1 MAITQ
6 TTNSK
11 ANVKKPTTNDLPFQP
26 AFPITSYYSAVSTLG
41 QTTVA
46 NLGFTVDTTLNVPGL
61 VIVDGKIL
69 TRGTG
74 NDFDFSAV
82 AADGTS
88 SSILFNI
95 TLPAGLNI
103 QVVKLG
109 AKKESEFQTDNRF
122 TQLYEAQGQAFQGF
136 INTSSAV
143 VIPTASTGT
152 PAAGTFYT
160 SISNRASMP
169 DPSQNLRAQMGVDRI
184 ITQQLTL
191 TANESGP
198 ASEAVYLAANDT
210 AGQVRFIGN
219 WNSTTTANGNVITS
233 TTTGDSVEVTFF
245 GTGLN
250 ILDLAFSN
258 AVYSDLAVTVDGV
271 AGTNLTNPAGQSTIL
286 NARNYT
292 TNRVRNVVT
301 GLSLGIH
308 TVKMTLLTATTVGQ
322 SISGFEIVNST
333 ASNVVI
339 SSGISYNQGKKVVA
353 AGQTQLAYNSVVTG
367 TRGGRVLVYQKAD
380 GTIGQS
386 FQPTNSSTAL
396 LNSADHT
403 NEEVVRS
410 YNWREFGAGRADD
423 FSSIAY
429 IGAGKTFTIDDDSTT
444 LIASSVYSHADGS
457 LAPFSN
463 GGFFQF
469 QFVGT
474 GLDVVVADNASG
486 GSDSYT
492 YQIDGGTA
500 TAWSNTAGNTT
511 LRIQRVVSGLPYG
524 QHTFRFNRVTATT
537 WEPGFR
543 NFIVYQPKKPT
554 LPAGATELA
563 DYNVLAN
570 FTPATTALTESVS
583 TGVLRKVTNREM
595 FLSGT
600 WTATQTINSGGG
612 TAPVGG
618 TYINTTTANSYVQY
632 TFFGTGFDFRFGT
645 SSTTQLNVTVSV
657 DGNSNLTSLGAST
670 GFYGSVTSFTASTGV
685 IVGNIQNT
693 FANGAYVTGLPLGVH
708 TVRVTYNTGATF
720 PVEAFDIITPVH
732 SQKSNIY
739 IDAQNSL
746 PVGSQGISDNRK
758 TSAVKDSSAIPK
770 AYAIANGVLSAP
782 TTTATA
788 SSPVPV
794 PDMNVTIKTSGGAL
808 DITAYIDFANNT
820 TGAGSTFGIY
830 VDGVA
835 VSLPSNT
842 DVSPGTAGQ
851 NMSWTK
857 RVIVPV
863 SAGAHNVQMYWGV
876 YSGTLTALL
885 TDRNLVVKEL

>member
-26 AFPITSYYSAVSTLG
+26 AFPITSYYNAVSTLG

-46 NLGFTVDTTLNVPGL
+46 NLGFTVDTTLNVPAL
-61 VIVDGKIL
+61 VIVDGKTL

-88 SSILFNI
+88 SSILFN
-95 TLPAGLNI
+95 TALPAGLNI

-122 TQLYEAQGQAFQGF
+122 TQIYEAEGQAFQAF
-136 INTSSAV
+136 INTTSA
-143 VIPTASTGT
+143 IITPTTTTGT
-152 PAAGTFYT
+152 PAPNTFYS
-160 SISNRASMP
+160 SISNRAALP
-169 DPSQNLRAQMGVDRI
+169 DPSQNLRAQMGIDRI
-184 ITQQLTL
+184 VTQQIYATP
-191 TANESGP
+191 NEYGP
-198 ASEAVYLAANDT
+198 ASEVVYAVVNDT

-219 WNSTTTANGNVITS
+219 WSATNTTNGNVITS
-233 TTTGDSVEVTFF
+233 TTTGDSVEVTFY

-292 TNRVRNVVT
+292 TYRVRNVVA

-322 SISGFEIVNST
+322 SISGFEVVNANS
-333 ASNVVI
+333 ANVVI
-339 SSGISYNQGKKVVA
+339 NPGISYNQGKKLIA
-353 AGQTQLAYNSVVTG
+353 ASQTQLAYNAAVTG

-386 FQPTNSSTAL
+386 FQATNTSSAL
-396 LNSADHT
+396 LNAADHT

-429 IGAGKTFTIDDDSTT
+429 IGASKTFTIDDDSTT
-444 LIASSVYSHADGS
+444 LIASTIYSHADGS

-463 GGFFQF
+463 GAFFQI

-474 GLDVVVADNASG
+474 GLDVVVADSVAG

-500 TAWSNTAGNTT
+500 TAWANTAGNTT

-524 QHTFRFNRVTATT
+524 THTFRFNRVTATT

-570 FTPATTALTESVS
+570 FTPATTALTESIS

-600 WTATQTINSGGG
+600 WIATQTINSGGG

-645 SSTTQLNVTVSV
+645 SSTTQLNVTMSV
-657 DGNSNLTSLGAST
+657 DGNNNLTSLGAST

-720 PVEAFDIITPVH
+720 PVEAFDIITPIH
-732 SQKSNIY
+732 SQKSNLY
-739 IDAQNSL
+739 SDLQNTL
-746 PVGSQGISDNRK
+746 PVGSQGINDNRK
-758 TSAVKDSSAIPK
+758 TSAIKEALPAQKGSAQAVGI
-770 AYAIANGVLSAP
+770 VSAP
-782 TTTATA
+782 STTAPST
-788 SSPVPV
+788 SLVPI
-794 PDMNVTIKTSGGAL
+794 PDLSCIVKTSGGPL
-808 DITAYIDFANNT
+808 DIDFYIEFANST
-820 TGAGSTFGIY
+820 QGAGTAFQIY
-830 VDGVA
+830 VDGVPVGPSLGETNEA
-835 VSLPSNT
+835 VANLYTYTSRFAT
-842 DVSPGTAGQ
+842 VQVAPGTHQ
-851 NMSWTK
+851 VDV
-857 RVIVPV
+857 R
-863 SAGAHNVQMYWGV
+863 WGV
-876 YSGTLTALL
+876 YSGTSTGFLTSRLL
-885 TDRNLVVKEL
+885 RVRER